1 MDKGNAVNSII
12 KEVLDEIESSLKD
25 PNGIVSH
32 QRRLAFSLSIGVVYI
47 IEFYLKKENVFKS
60 GGKINHLWLK
70 KKKDNA
76 KKLISNQITS
86 PIEKLDKIDK
96 ILDYAYSIEKDRN
109 EIAYGKTASEKLL
122 NEKINL
128 FLELKKEVEND

>member
-32 QRRLAFSLSIGVVYI
+32 QRRLAFSLSIGVVYL
-47 IEFYLKKENVFKS
+47 IEYYLKKENVFKS

-70 KKKDNA
+70 KKKENV
-76 KKLISNQITS
+76 KKLLLNQI
-86 PIEKLDKIDK
+86 ICNIKDVKNIDILLDLAFK
-96 ILDYAYSIEKDRN
+96 IEKDRN
-109 EIAYGKTASEKLL
+109 EIAYGKPVSEKLL
-122 NEKINL
+122 KEKINL
-128 FLELKKEVEND
+128 FLDLKNEVEK